1 MRDVG
6 RVYGLAGRGTALLA
20 VTGKGLYSG
29 EAPQGLTIDLTGE
42 ENRVLDIW
50 GEGLVN
56 PHDVAISMTG
66 DAVYVAEIGPNTVR
80 KFEVL
85 TPEAE
90 IF

>member
-20 VTGKGLYSG
+20 VTGRGLYN
-29 EAPQGLTIDLTGE
+29 EPPRGLTIDLTGE

-50 GEGLVN
+50 GQGLVN
-56 PHDVAISMTG
+56 PHDVAISVTG
-66 DAVYVAEIGPNTVR
+66 DAVYVAEIGPNTIR

>member
-20 VTGKGLYSG
+20 VTGAGLFR
-29 EAPQGLTIDLTGE
+29 EPPRGLTIDLTGE
-42 ENRVLDIW
+42 ENRVLDTW
-50 GEGLVN
+50 GQGLIN
-56 PHDVAISMTG
+56 PHDVAISVTG
-66 DAVYVAEIGPNTVR
+66 DAVYVAEVGPNTIR